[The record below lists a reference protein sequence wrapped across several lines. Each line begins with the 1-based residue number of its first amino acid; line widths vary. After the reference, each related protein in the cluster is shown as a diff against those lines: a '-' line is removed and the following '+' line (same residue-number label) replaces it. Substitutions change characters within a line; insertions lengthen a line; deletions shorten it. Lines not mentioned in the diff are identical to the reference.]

1 MTAFVRYQ
9 LISFIRS
16 LKFIPPAMVFLTWV
30 FILYA
35 YKNVPILSS
44 YGVSSIALYLTMTW
58 IAMAIFTMEE
68 DSEKHILFTHV
79 GGKQRYYAGKWFAAL
94 IIMIPLTLFAIAYPL
109 INGSFNRGMTV
120 GLYAMTFYS
129 HMIFGIFGIL
139 VGTLFSATTLALKK
153 YAWLSAVFVLVVSL
167 ASKSLIE
174 VVPLLKWGLFIF
186 PPVFE
191 VIEHM
196 GEEDQLIVNRGFW
209 FDTLHVLVYLIIAII
224 MTRWF
229 FLKKER

>member
-1 MTAFVRYQ
+1 MAAFVRYQ
-9 LISFIRS
+9 SISFIRS
-16 LKFIPPAMVFLTWV
+16 MKFIPPAMFFLAWV

-58 IAMAIFTMEE
+58 IAMAVFTLEE

-79 GGKQRYYAGKWFAAL
+79 GGKQRFLTGKWLASL
-94 IIMIPLTLFAIAYPL
+94 ISMFPLALFAILYPIL
-109 INGSFNRGMTV
+109 TGSFNGSMTV
-120 GLYAMTFYS
+120 RPYAMTFYS
-129 HMIFGIFGIL
+129 HIIFGIFGIL

-174 VVPLLKWGLFIF
+174 VVPLLKWGLLVF
-186 PPVFE
+186 PPVFN
-191 VIEHM
+191 VIEYM
-196 GEEDQLIVNRGFW
+196 GEGDQLIVNRGFW
-209 FDTLHVLVYLIIAII
+209 FDTLHVMLYLIIGTII
-224 MTRWF
+224 TRWL